1 MLQFEEIQIL
11 LNVTEFPACIF
22 LINGVHVLFKNWPY
36 GFLNNFYS
44 FQYFST
50 KIHAAAYES
59 TISSFNQIY
68 GTVMKKSWFD
78 WKISCLFNTYQPFLI
93 HSFPKNYN
101 NSQQCF
107 METYEDLKRHSEKR
121 HKRFHIYTTTQH
133 EVILVLRE
141 KPKSY
146 FNGVSVFFFTF
157 F

>member
-1 MLQFEEIQIL
+1 
-11 LNVTEFPACIF
+11 
-22 LINGVHVLFKNWPY
+22 
-36 GFLNNFYS
+36 
-44 FQYFST
+44 
-50 KIHAAAYES
+50 
-59 TISSFNQIY
+59 
-68 GTVMKKSWFD
+68 MKKSWFD

-157 F
+157 FWESYIILLLFLLANNRKRHYKYFTVLFAITSENYLKLFCVGKYFLFGKFHVYEFSL